1 MHKLGL
7 HLRRGVLVYALGCV
21 CVLWLL
27 AAVTAPV
34 FAQDDVSFTAEV
46 DRTTISTDDFLT
58 LTLTVTGTF
67 EQLGEPQ
74 LPFLSGLSVVG
85 SSRSSQFSMVNG
97 VVSART
103 VFTYRLQPSGPGTF
117 TIDPVTILV
126 NGSSYQTEP
135 ITIEVTQG
143 AAPTPTRPAPPPGD
157 SSGDTALAPGGLSGQ
172 DFYVEAAVDNATP
185 VVGQQI
191 IYYFRFYQAVN
202 LFNQPRVE
210 WPSFSGFWTKD
221 LSPNNVYEQIAAGR
235 QYRVTEVRWAL
246 FPIAASGTGAA
257 STDQVAIEPT
267 TLTIPGDF
275 LSRDLVLQTEPVAV
289 DVQPLPDAMPP
300 DFAGAVGQFQI
311 EAWVEPAETRVNEPV
326 TLFVRVSGTGN
337 LTTLPDP
344 TAGAETVLPD
354 WRVYDPQTTT
364 NVGQDGDTI
373 RGDKLYE
380 RLLVPKVEGEL
391 SIPSFALTYFDPQAD
406 EYRQVETEPLV
417 VPIAPGENLA
427 PGIAPNGENK
437 QDITVLG
444 SDIRHIKAAPPSLAM
459 HRTPLL
465 AQPIYWLGWVVPLL
479 AVVGAWTWD
488 RRQRRLSSDVAY
500 ARAQRARRLARKRL
514 AQARKQAQE
523 DQDATYAA
531 VASALNDYL
540 GDKFN
545 LPSAGLTRDTI
556 RDTLTAQAIPDDLV
570 ERTLACL
577 DWADS
582 GRFAPI
588 PASPL
593 PVEQGSA
600 GGPPTGAA
608 AIGDAGELVAAA
620 ETILTELEQAI
631 RGT

>member
-1 MHKLGL
+1 MHKLD
-7 HLRRGVLVYALGCV
+7 LRLYLSACV

-27 AAVTAPV
+27 MAVTAPV

-58 LTLTVTGTF
+58 LTLIVAGTF

-74 LPFLSGLSVVG
+74 LPFLSGLAVVG

-126 NGSSYQTEP
+126 NGSTYQTEP

-143 AAPTPTRPAPPPGD
+143 AAPTPTRPAPPPDDG
-157 SSGDTALAPGGLSGQ
+157 SGDTALAPGGLSGQ

-191 IYYFRFYQAVN
+191 IYYFRFYQAIN

-221 LSPNNVYEQIAAGR
+221 LSPNNVYDQIAAGR
-235 QYRVTEVRWAL
+235 GYRVTEVRWAL
-246 FPIAASGTGAA
+246 FPIAASGTGAVA
-257 STDQVAIEPT
+257 TDQVVIGPT

-275 LSRDLVLQTEPVAV
+275 FNRDLVLQTEPVVV

-311 EAWVEPAETRVNEPV
+311 EAWVEPVEARVNEPV

-344 TAGAETVLPD
+344 TAGAETIIPD

-391 SIPSFALTYFDPQAD
+391 SIPSFALTYFDPQAN

-417 VPIAPGENLA
+417 VPVAPGENLP

-465 AQPIYWLGWVVPLL
+465 AQPIYWLGWVMPLL

-488 RRQRRLSSDVAY
+488 RRQRRLSNDVAY

-545 LPSAGLTRDTI
+545 LPSAGLTRDAI

-577 DWADS
+577 DRADS

-588 PASPL
+588 PASRPIN
-593 PVEQGSA
+593 PQDVARQTPA
-600 GGPPTGAA
+600 GVTIAV
-608 AIGDAGELVAAA
+608 GDAGELVAAA